1 VGEERQPDSNASAPR
16 TVAPHYNPTQNYP
29 ARSGSDRPARILAA
43 AVTVTEAETVA
54 VTGVVIA
61 AGVAVGDG
69 VADAIAADA
78 RRPAGGRA
86 QSASLKI
93 CITARWRVPRI

>member
-1 VGEERQPDSNASAPR
+1 
-16 TVAPHYNPTQNYP
+16 
-29 ARSGSDRPARILAA
+29 LAA

-78 RRPAGGRA
+78 RRPARRA
-86 QSASLKI
+86 GAICLPQNMHHRKVASPADMTIAADSRAVTTIGVRKRRA
-93 CITARWRVPRI
+93 ARPLP